1 MSVETT
7 SLEVTV
13 YNSSSPHT
21 HKVWPFDP
29 ADGATC
35 IEVESHPTA
44 LPGWGR
50 TLKDALR
57 ARRRVREA
65 RKAGV
70 STFVLAHGAGRAGL
84 IARLLIDPHPF
95 VIVYGSE
102 VVEAHERRWLSRVLT
117 TRNVREASGLA
128 VATKAMLPSIDA
140 LVPGATAKTRIV
152 GMPVAWDRFG
162 AGIRRRGAPT
172 PRVLSVRR
180 MLPLYRIVEIV
191 EAASEIPDMQ
201 LALLRGAVTDTEP
214 YADEV
219 DRAVERF
226 LPDTEVLTDF
236 FDADGL
242 VDQYSRTDVAVS
254 VPEHDQMSVGML
266 EALGAGCTAVLSDL
280 PSYTFLQGLDHIFWV
295 KNPSDVTEVRH
306 VMADALAHHAGAP
319 SDEDRARRAAAVRHA
334 YEESFPPESPV
345 R

>member
-1 MSVETT
+1 METT

-13 YNSSSPHT
+13 YNAASPHT
-21 HKVWPFDP
+21 YKVWPFEPPEDV
-29 ADGATC
+29 TC

-44 LPGWGR
+44 LSGWGR

-57 ARRRVREA
+57 ARRQVRQA
-65 RKAGV
+65 RRTGA
-70 STFVLAHGAGRAGL
+70 STLVLAHGAGRAGL

-102 VVEAHERRWLSRVLT
+102 VVEANERGWLSRTLT
-117 TRNVREASGLA
+117 TRTVSAASGLA
-128 VATKAMLPSIDA
+128 VATPAMLPPIEA
-140 LVPGATAKTRIV
+140 LVPGATDKTRIV
-152 GMPVAWDRFG
+152 GMPVDWARFG
-162 AGIRRRGAPT
+162 AGVPRRGPET

-191 EAASEIPDMQ
+191 EAASQIPDMQ
-201 LALLRGAVTDTEP
+201 LSLLRGAVTDTEP

-219 DRAVERF
+219 DRTVARF

-236 FDADGL
+236 FDVDGL

-280 PSYTFLQGLDHIFWV
+280 PSYTFLRGLDHVFWV
-295 KNPSDVTEVRH
+295 KDPSDVAELRQAMT
-306 VMADALAHHAGAP
+306 DALVHHAGAP
-319 SDEDRARRAAAVRHA
+319 SDEDRARRAAAVRQA
-334 YEESFPPESPV
+334 YEETFPPESPV
-345 R
+345 Q